1 LCKRAKTFSYP
12 ALADLA
18 HFAKLSQAG
27 NMPEFGCAF
36 LYRCNHFFFRHGVLL
51 RDVLLGLVSSTG
63 VLNWCS
69 QFVFSIRVVKKSFAK
84 TKKPPAKVAEI
95 QNFVFTEVLWTA
107 GALACVL

>member
-1 LCKRAKTFSYP
+1 VF
-12 ALADLA
+12 
-18 HFAKLSQAG
+18 
-27 NMPEFGCAF
+27 
-36 LYRCNHFFFRHGVLL
+36 
-51 RDVLLGLVSSTG
+51 STG

-69 QFVFSIRVVKKSFAK
+69 QLVFSTRVVKKSFAK